1 MLYNLD
7 NILDRERFKRKV
19 NSLYESR
26 RVVELTEK
34 SNRTRS
40 QNSYLHLIIGY
51 LAIETGNSIEWVK
64 REYFKKLCNRE
75 LFVIEKDDKYIG
87 KSEELKSSRDL
98 SKEEMTLAIERFRN
112 WSSETA
118 GIYLPSANEQL
129 FLDNIEIELS
139 KHKKYL

>member
-118 GIYLPSANEQL
+118 GIYLPSANEQS

>member
-51 LAIETGNSIEWVK
+51 LAIE
-64 REYFKKLCNRE
+64 
-75 LFVIEKDDKYIG
+75 
-87 KSEELKSSRDL
+87 
-98 SKEEMTLAIERFRN
+98 RFRN

-118 GIYLPSANEQL
+118 GIYLPSANEQS